1 MKKLFVGVMLVLGG
15 LISSEVAVAEKDT
28 IVIAH
33 RGASGYMPEH
43 TLEAYKLAI
52 EQGADYIEPDLVMT
66 RDGHLVARHDAYL
79 SGTTDIADR
88 TEFADRKRTIQGK
101 EDWYVF
107 DFTLDELKTL
117 RTKQPR
123 PNRGT
128 QFDGQGTIPTIE
140 EIITLVEAYKAAGK
154 TVGLHIEMKRPDA
167 FMQIH
172 KRLDQTLAHLFADI
186 SSKDI
191 PMFFQCFD
199 GNFLMKVGKIS
210 DVPLV
215 MLIGGKLNQTKDWYE
230 LDVQLEPFAG
240 RVAGFGLNKALL
252 VHKDG
257 SPTGII
263 DKAHS
268 MGADVHVWTVRND
281 QLHPMFKTVEQ
292 ELKALYSM
300 GVDGIF
306 TDFPDTAI
314 SVRNSLRL
322 LEPLTA
328 ND

>member
-1 MKKLFVGVMLVLGG
+1 MKKLFVGMVVVLVGFLAA
-15 LISSEVAVAEKDT
+15 EVAVAEKDT

-66 RDGHLVARHDAYL
+66 RDGHLVARHDGYL
-79 SGTTDIADR
+79 STTTNVADHP
-88 TEFADRKRTIQGK
+88 EFADRKRTIQGK
-101 EDWYVF
+101 TDWFVF
-107 DFTLDELKTL
+107 DFTLEELKTL

-123 PNRGT
+123 VSRGK
-128 QFDGQGTIPTIE
+128 QFDGQGTIPTID
-140 EIITLVEAYKAAGK
+140 EIVALAEGYKGK
-154 TVGLHIEMKRPDA
+154 RKPVGLHIEMKRPDA
-167 FMQIH
+167 FKQIDSE
-172 KRLDQTLAHLFADI
+172 LDKTLAALFSEI

-191 PMFFQCFD
+191 PLFFQCFD
-199 GNFLMKVGKIS
+199 GNFLLKVGEIS

-215 MLIGGKLNQTKDWYE
+215 MLIGGKPNMEGDWYE
-230 LDVQLEPFAG
+230 LDIALEPFAG

-252 VHKDG
+252 VNKDG
-257 SPTGII
+257 SATDII
-263 DKAHS
+263 DRAHS
-268 MGADVHVWTVRND
+268 MGAVVHVWTVRND

-300 GVDGIF
+300 GVDGVF

-314 SVRNSLRL
+314 SVRNSLKL
-322 LEPLTA
+322 LEPLIA